1 MDNFA
6 TIVGAA
12 TDEPLAR
19 TQWPEQISLTLN
31 RHVVPNAGY
40 PRLCRAQDAYGRE
53 SIAGQ

>member
-40 PRLCRAQDAYGRE
+40 PRLCRAQDVFGRE